1 MIVYFL
7 NFKGKIIGSIQKL
20 IFNKEIRMIKKS
32 IKIFL
37 LGLAA
42 QSFAFTALA
51 EGFEIGAGGLTIS
64 GDGVSTTSGGVNV
77 GYRFSDNLALE
88 FGAYTGGSDDISEGG
103 VAAVLEIDSVITGRV
118 KYGMSLGDKASGYLS
133 AGYSNVGISAAACAV
148 GTCFADSDDVSG
160 ATLGLGVDFKFGQKW
175 GGTVEFVRGLGDL
188 EDSNVGV
195 FSVKYFLD

>member
-1 MIVYFL
+1 M
-7 NFKGKIIGSIQKL
+7 KL
-20 IFNKEIRMIKKS
+20 IWLNGDRGQYAKTKYTKGAHS
-32 IKIFL
+32 
-37 LGLAA
+37 LGAPNVNWMWR
-42 QSFAFTALA
+42 SHSGPK
-51 EGFEIGAGGLTIS
+51 GFEC
-64 GDGVSTTSGGVNV
+64 
-77 GYRFSDNLALE
+77 
-88 FGAYTGGSDDISEGG
+88 GSDDISEGG